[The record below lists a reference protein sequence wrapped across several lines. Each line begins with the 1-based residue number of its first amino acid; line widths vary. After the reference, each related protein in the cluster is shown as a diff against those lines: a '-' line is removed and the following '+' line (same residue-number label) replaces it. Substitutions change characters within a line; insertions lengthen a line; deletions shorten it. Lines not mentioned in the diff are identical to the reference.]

1 MFGRRV
7 GASTD
12 DRVFVAESLS
22 RLLGAHTMLV
32 PVAPRATRHAS
43 MHLHRVMACVAAC
56 VLCSHEPAF
65 AVVGGRVVSADEL
78 SARGIVGLRSQAGR
92 LRRGACTGTL
102 IAPNLVLTARHCL
115 DQAEDG
121 PLTTVIF
128 GGSACGTGSPCWCHS
143 FGSRLPYSLQGS
155 ASADQVTVA
164 ARGATVKPAPTHRS
178 IVPLCTMQ
186 ERATSSARQ
195 MSNG

>member
-1 MFGRRV
+1 M
-7 GASTD
+7 
-12 DRVFVAESLS
+12 FVAESLS

-32 PVAPRATRHAS
+32 PVTPRATRHAS

-155 ASADQVTVA
+155 ASVDQVTVV